1 MTVAQAAPGTYP
13 SVMSIWN
20 LLPAGVV
27 SRAKTIAAL
36 VGAVAYVVVSYVPSL
51 ASNHYVAIAIA
62 ALTFLGVWKVPT
74 ANAKTVR
81 NAA

>member
-1 MTVAQAAPGTYP
+1 
-13 SVMSIWN
+13 MSIWN
-20 LLPAGVV
+20 LLPAGLV

-36 VGAVAYVVVSYVPSL
+36 VGSVAYVVVNYVPSL

-62 ALTFLGVWKVPT
+62 ALTVLGVWKVST
-74 ANAKTVR
+74 VNAKTVR